1 MGSEVEGP
9 VRPPNNPNVEFVCTG
24 ATIQYGHSQGNSM
37 IVIETPR
44 EVRECIRDAEEDL
57 VELHH
62 HGDREV
68 PQYVDRRRIIAIHP
82 YWTEVE

>member
-1 MGSEVEGP
+1 
-9 VRPPNNPNVEFVCTG
+9 
-24 ATIQYGHSQGNSM
+24 M
-37 IVIETPR
+37 IVAETPR
-44 EVRECIRDAEEDL
+44 EVREGIRDAEEDL

-68 PQYVDRRRIIAIHP
+68 PQYVDRRRIIAIHA